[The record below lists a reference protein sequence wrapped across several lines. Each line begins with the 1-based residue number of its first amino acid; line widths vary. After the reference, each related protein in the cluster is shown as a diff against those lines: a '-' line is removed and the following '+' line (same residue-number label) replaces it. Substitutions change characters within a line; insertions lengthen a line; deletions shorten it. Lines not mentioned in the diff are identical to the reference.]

1 MGIWIFD
8 EKERQSALN
17 ILQTLLSPNT
27 SDTAQ
32 LKPISFTD
40 LLGVSLPIKNNIK
53 DTDTFNTKIKINT
66 KPKPN
71 FTNTTD
77 ISNPTDI
84 SKPTIL
90 DLLSKAKIRDP
101 TDNDNLT
108 KEIKN
113 HFSNITSNANF
124 DSKTSLKDF
133 TNQICEFLRAN
144 PQVLASLHR
153 DLIMNRS
160 I

>member
-17 ILQTLLSPNT
+17 ILQTLLSPNI

-40 LLGVSLPIKNNIK
+40 LLGVSLPIKDNIK
-53 DTDTFNTKIKINT
+53 DTDTFNTKIKT

-71 FTNTTD
+71 VTNTISNTTD
-77 ISNPTDI
+77 TN
-84 SKPTIL
+84 KPTIL
-90 DLLSKAKIRDP
+90 DLLSKAKIRDS

-108 KEIKN
+108 EEIKK

-133 TNQICEFLRAN
+133 TNKICEFLRAN

-153 DLIMNRS
+153 DLVMNRS